1 MPKPKKAGRPKLPK
15 GEAKGRIMPVRF
27 AASEIRAIESAAR
40 VNKQTVS
47 EWVRGIIRSALQ
59 STVPMA
65 NETKGSR
72 SNDPRRIREGRRSLE
87 RNREM
92 AN

>member
-1 MPKPKKAGRPKLPK
+1 MPKPKKVGRPKLPK

-47 EWVRGIIRSALQ
+47 EWVRGVIRGALQ
-59 STVPMA
+59 TTLPLA
-65 NETKGSR
+65 NEMQGSR
-72 SNDPRRIREGRRSLE
+72 SNDPRRIREGGRSFDG
-87 RNREM
+87 NQKS
-92 AN
+92 